1 MKRSAMETL
10 VLTIKDPEK
19 KGFLYD
25 LLSQLDYVEIKE
37 SSEDTEESK
46 DQLFAEAK
54 GMWRGK
60 DIDADQ
66 LRKEAWKR

>member
-1 MKRSAMETL
+1 METL

-25 LLSQLDYVEIKE
+25 LLSQLDYVEIEELYKD
-37 SSEDTEESK
+37 SEESK
-46 DQLFAEAK
+46 DRLFAEAK
-54 GMWRGK
+54 GMWKDK
-60 DIDADQ
+60 DISASQ